1 MKLAVLG
8 GGPSSEHEVSLQT
21 SAYLLATLRARGHE
35 THALWLGR
43 ERATDGACRWRL
55 GDVAQDFTALG
66 ADGAA
71 PDVELGDATS
81 CAADEQ
87 ALMLET
93 LRTQGYTV
101 VVGLHGPF
109 GEDGQVQRLLE
120 SAGVPYTGSGPAA
133 SELGMDKELSKLAA
147 TKLDARTASHELI
160 LPGDKTPRNALGRS
174 LGYPLVIKPV
184 SAGSSMGVSLVRE
197 PDALE
202 AALTAARAEDPRGRV
217 LAEEYVPGVE
227 VACSLLRR
235 GDELL
240 VLPAVS
246 VHPEAAFYDYEA
258 KYASE
263 ATRYRCP
270 AEMSDADRA
279 ETERLAR
286 GLYEA
291 LELRGVVRVD
301 VILPEAGGRPV
312 FLELNTLP
320 GFTSHSLV
328 PLAARTACIDPGE
341 LLEWVLADTGDGGD
355 HRAARARPAS

>member
-1 MKLAVLG
+1 VKLAVLG
-8 GGPSSEHEVSLQT
+8 GGPSSEHAVSLQT
-21 SAYLLATLRARGHE
+21 SAFLLQILRGRGHE

-43 ERATDGACRWRL
+43 ERQADGACRWRL
-55 GDVAQDFTALG
+55 GDVEQDFTALS
-66 ADGAA
+66 ADDERARASEA
-71 PDVELGDATS
+71 PEAQT
-81 CAADEQ
+81 
-87 ALMLET
+87 LET
-93 LRTQGYTV
+93 LRTQGFTV
-101 VVGLHGPF
+101 MIGLHGPF

-120 SAGVPYTGSGPAA
+120 RAGVRYTGSGPAA
-133 SELGMDKELSKLAA
+133 SELGMDKELSKIAA
-147 TKLDARTASHELI
+147 TKLAGRTASHELI
-160 LPGDKTPRNALGRS
+160 APDAKTPRNALGRT

-184 SAGSSMGVSLVRE
+184 SAGSSMGVSLVRD
-197 PDALE
+197 PDALD
-202 AALTAARAEDPRGRV
+202 AALAAARAEDPHGRV

-240 VLPAVS
+240 VLPLVS
-246 VHPEAAFYDYEA
+246 VHPEAEFYDYDA
-258 KYASE
+258 KYASD

-301 VILPEAGGRPV
+301 VIQPEAGGRPV

-328 PLAARTACIDPGE
+328 PLAARTAGLDVGE
-341 LLEWVLADTGDGGD
+341 LLEWVLADTDD
-355 HRAARARPAS
+355 P